1 MKKVLVAVSGGVDSI
16 VLLDRLV
23 KQGWNVA
30 VAHVH
35 HGLREASDEEYTFVA
50 NIAASYQIPFHGKRL
65 DFQKGKSQERYREA
79 RYQFFEDVMSEYGY
93 DTLAT
98 AHHAD
103 DELETVLIQ
112 LHRNVIEVKGIPE
125 IRKFGNGRLIR
136 PLLYES
142 KAQLIE
148 YARRNELEWREDATN
163 QERTYL
169 RNLIR
174 HEIVPKLKQTWPS
187 VVKEVSEAA
196 KVARA
201 DWDRRYQS
209 CERWVEAYV
218 ELEMKA
224 FHVKLDHVERLSS
237 LERYTVGRLLS
248 ARYEVNVTEAI
259 EKLLM
264 SQKDT
269 GIYHLQGEWFMTKR
283 NRVLNLVQRLSIYPL
298 HPIQVETLPT
308 VVQFGERTIS
318 LSIDEGEEGIPLHEI
333 TYPLTIRTIK
343 PGDRMR
349 LTVGTK
355 KVARIL
361 IDEKIDRSIRPMLP
375 LLEDASGRILA
386 IIGVRVS
393 DFLDK
398 SDANCLRLD
407 ANCLRLMV
415 K

>member
-23 KQGWNVA
+23 KRGWDVA

-35 HGLREASDEEYTFVA
+35 HGLREASDEEYTFVTRVA
-50 NIAASYQIPFHGKRL
+50 ETYHVPFHGTRL
-65 DFQKGKSQERYREA
+65 HFQEGGSQARYREA
-79 RYQFFEDVMSEYGY
+79 RYRFFEDIMNKYGY

-125 IRKFGNGRLIR
+125 TRQFGNGTLIR
-136 PLLYES
+136 PLLQES

-148 YARRNELEWREDATN
+148 YAQQNGLDWREDATN

-169 RNLIR
+169 RNRIR
-174 HEIVPKLKQTWPS
+174 HEIVPRLKQMWPS
-187 VVKEVSEAA
+187 IVEEVSKVA
-196 KVARA
+196 KQARA
-201 DWDRRYQS
+201 DWDARYES
-209 CERWVEAYV
+209 CEQWIEAYV
-218 ELEMKA
+218 ALEMKA
-224 FHVKLDHVERLSS
+224 FHVKLEDFGRLPC

-248 ARYEVNVTEAI
+248 SRYELNVSEAM
-259 EKLLM
+259 EKLLQ

-269 GIYHLQGEWFMTKR
+269 GTYHLTGEWFMTKR
-283 NRVLNLVQRLSIYPL
+283 NGVLNLVQRSVPDSL
-298 HPIQVETLPT
+298 HPVQIDSLPT
-308 VVQFGERTIS
+308 VVQFGGRTIS
-318 LSIDEGEEGIPLHEI
+318 LSVEEGREGIPLHEI
-333 TYPLTIRTIK
+333 TYPLVIRSIA

-349 LTVGTK
+349 LAVGTK

-361 IDEKIDRSIRPMLP
+361 IDEKIERMVRPTLP

-386 IIGVRVS
+386 IVGVRVS
-393 DFLDK
+393 EFLDK
-398 SDANCLRLD
+398 SDAI
-407 ANCLRLMV
+407 CLRLMV

>member
-23 KQGWNVA
+23 KKGWDVA

-35 HGLREASDEEYTFVA
+35 HGVREASDEEYMFVA
-50 NIAASYQIPFHGKRL
+50 RVAATYHIPFHGTHL
-65 DFQKGKSQERYREA
+65 CFQDGGSQARYREA
-79 RYQFFEDVMSEYGY
+79 RYRFFEDVMNKYGY

-125 IRKFGNGRLIR
+125 SRKFGDGRLIR
-136 PLLYES
+136 PLLHES

-148 YARRNELEWREDATN
+148 YARQNQLEWREDATN

-169 RNLIR
+169 RNQIR
-174 HEIVPKLKQTWPS
+174 HEIVPRLKQMRPS
-187 VVKEVSEAA
+187 IVREVSEAA

-201 DWDRRYQS
+201 DWDSRYRS
-209 CERWVEAYV
+209 CEQWVEAYV

-224 FHVKLDHVERLSS
+224 FHVKLENFERLSF

-248 ARYEVNVTEAI
+248 SRYEVNVNEAV
-259 EKLLM
+259 EKLLQ

-269 GIYHLQGEWFMTKR
+269 GTYHLTGEWFMTKQ
-283 NRVLNLVQRLSIYPL
+283 NRVLNLVQRSAPDSL
-298 HPIQVETLPT
+298 HPIQIDSLPT
-308 VVQFGERTIS
+308 VVEFGDRTIS
-318 LSIDEGEEGIPLHEI
+318 LSVEEGREGIPLHEI
-333 TYPLTIRTIK
+333 TCPLTIRTSA

-349 LTVGTK
+349 LAVGTK
-355 KVARIL
+355 KVSRIL
-361 IDEKIDRSIRPMLP
+361 IDEKIERTIRPTLP

-386 IIGVRVS
+386 IVGVRVS
-393 DFLDK
+393 EFLDK
-398 SDANCLRLD
+398 SDAI
-407 ANCLRLMV
+407 CLRLMV